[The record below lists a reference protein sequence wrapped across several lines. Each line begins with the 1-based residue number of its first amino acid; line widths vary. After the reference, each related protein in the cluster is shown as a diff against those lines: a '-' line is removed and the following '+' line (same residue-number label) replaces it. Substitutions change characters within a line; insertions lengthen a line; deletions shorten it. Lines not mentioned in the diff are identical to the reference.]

1 MCRFVPSPQYTFPY
15 MESEYIM
22 KGPEVSETSKAA
34 GEASIKI
41 YQPLRSSSA
50 KRKSYFATLS

>member
-1 MCRFVPSPQYTFPY
+1 MCRFVPNPQYTFPY

-50 KRKSYFATLS
+50 